1 MKGFTLIELLIIVG
15 TLMVLIVVA
24 DTTISLFEQESDLN
38 NSAEQIINVLRLA
51 QNKTLTSEQDTQW
64 GVYFETDKYVLF
76 KGSDYN
82 PLETDNEIHN
92 LSKIVEISK
101 IALEGLGSKIVF
113 DRVIGSTNQ
122 FGEISLELKTDTSKT
137 KSIYIENSGQIGLTE
152 PSTPS
157 NIARIKDSR
166 HIHFDLGWSIQ
177 DAITLKFKFLGPE
190 PDQIETIDMADYF
203 DVSKTEFDWSNEDTP
218 FVVNGF
224 NQVFRIHTHFLDA
237 FNTILCIHRDRNNNK
252 NNEEVLIYIIDG
264 GIEKDIV
271 HYSADVDDTVEK
283 GFYVFNTMETQ

>member
-166 HIHFDLGWSIQ
+166 HIHFDYSRTINTSFENL
-177 DAITLKFKFLGPE
+177 FLTFDG
-190 PDQIETIDMADYF
+190 DVIETIVIADYLKDSQIYWEGEV
-203 DVSKTEFDWSNEDTP
+203 DVAGEIQQLK
-218 FVVNGF
+218 
-224 NQVFRIHTHFLDA
+224 IHTHRLNNPDTQFS
-237 FNTILCIHRDRNNNK
+237 IHRDRRYNNK
-252 NNEEVLIYIIDG
+252 SLIVAVSGDASGSLINYTNDG
-264 GIEKDIV
+264 QESRGSSIYLAAGEAGDP
-271 HYSADVDDTVEK
+271 
-283 GFYVFNTMETQ
+283 QQQ